1 MTETT
6 PAAAGLLR
14 ALAFFH
20 ATSYAP
26 TVVEWI
32 AAWDAGTSRSSSDQN
47 EVAAAARALEQ
58 AGTVMVTRG
67 RVTFP
72 EATSFVAEHERRDV
86 FFARKLRRARLVTR
100 YLARLSGVRFVALC
114 NTTAL
119 AHADDRSDLDFFI
132 VTKTGVVWQTRFFAT
147 GPFRLFKMRPGDRE
161 REHDAVCLSFFVDD
175 SALDL
180 SALAITPDD
189 PYLRHWFLS
198 LFPLYDDGIGERL
211 WDANV
216 ALRARHPL
224 ATRWQTQPKL
234 LAQQPSVRWPALSSL
249 ERLARPIQTKAFPH
263 VVKQRMNQATDVV
276 VNDHVLK
283 FHVDDARAS
292 FRSRYVER
300 CQALG
305 LEP

>member
-1 MTETT
+1 M
-6 PAAAGLLR
+6 AAQ
-14 ALAFFH
+14 ALQREG
-20 ATSYAP
+20 
-26 TVVEWI
+26 VV
-32 AAWDAGTSRSSSDQN
+32 A
-47 EVAAAARALEQ
+47 
-58 AGTVMVTRG
+58 VTRG

-72 EATSFVAEHERRDV
+72 EATSLVAEHGRREV
-86 FFARKLRRARLVTR
+86 FFARKLRRARLVAR
-100 YLARLSGVRFVALC
+100 YLARLAGVRFVALC

-132 VTKTGVVWQTRFFAT
+132 ITKTGAVWQV
-147 GPFRLFKMRPGDRE
+147 RLFGTAPFIALKLRPGDQQEE
-161 REHDAVCLSFFVDD
+161 RDAVCLSFFVDD

-180 SALAITPDD
+180 SALALTPDD

-211 WDANV
+211 WEAN
-216 ALRARHPL
+216 ATLRSRHPF
-224 ATRWQTQPKL
+224 APRWQTQPKL
-234 LAQQPSVRWPALSSL
+234 LAKRPTVRWPILSGL
-249 ERLARPIQTKAFPH
+249 ERFTRPIQAKAFPH
-263 VVKQRMNQATDVV
+263 SVKQRMNQATDVV

-305 LEP
+305 IEP

>member
-1 MTETT
+1 MIGTT

-20 ATSYAP
+20 ATSYPP
-26 TVVEWI
+26 TVVEWL
-32 AAWDAGTSRSSSDQN
+32 AAWDAGTSLSSSDKN

-58 AGTVMVTRG
+58 AGTVIVTRG

-72 EATSFVAEHERRDV
+72 EATSFVAEHERREV
-86 FFARKLRRARLVTR
+86 FFARKLRRARLVAR

-114 NTTAL
+114 NTAAL
-119 AHADDRSDLDFFI
+119 AHADDLSDLDFFI
-132 VTKTGVVWQTRFFAT
+132 ITKTGRLWQTRFDAT
-147 GPFRLFKMRPGDRE
+147 LPFLLLKLRPGDRKQE
-161 REHDAVCLSFFVDD
+161 RDAVCLSFFVDD
-175 SALDL
+175 SSLDL
-180 SALAITPDD
+180 SRLALPGDD

-198 LFPLYDDGIGERL
+198 LFPLYDDGVGERL
-211 WDANV
+211 WLENR
-216 ALRARHPL
+216 ALRGRHPFAVPWSL
-224 ATRWQTQPKL
+224 HPKVAVRRPAFRWLTASWLEP
-234 LAQQPSVRWPALSSL
+234 AFRSVQLRALPAS
-249 ERLARPIQTKAFPH
+249 I
-263 VVKQRMNQATDVV
+263 KQRMNQATDVV
-276 VNDHVLK
+276 VSDRVLK

>member
-1 MTETT
+1 MNGTT

-32 AAWDAGTSRSSSDQN
+32 AAWDAGSSFSSSDRD
-47 EVAAAARALEQ
+47 EVATAVRALQ
-58 AGTVMVTRG
+58 QDGAVTVTRG
-67 RVTFP
+67 RVTLP
-72 EATSFVAEHERRDV
+72 DTTGLVAEHERREV
-86 FFARKLRRARLVTR
+86 FFARKLRRARLVAR
-100 YLARLSGVRFVALC
+100 YLSRLAGVRFVALC

-119 AHADDRSDLDFFI
+119 AHAADESDLDFFI
-132 VTKTGVVWQTRFFAT
+132 ITRSGAVWQTRLFAT
-147 GPFRLFKMRPGDRE
+147 VPFKFLGLRPAGGQSE
-161 REHDAVCLSFFVDD
+161 RDAVCLSFFIDE

-180 SALAITPDD
+180 SALAITADD

-211 WDANV
+211 WDANAV
-216 ALRARHPL
+216 LRSRHPF
-224 ATRWQTQPKL
+224 APRWQTQPKL
-234 LAQQPSVRWPALSSL
+234 LTKQPFVRWPVLSSL
-249 ERLARPIQTKAFPH
+249 ERFTRPLQTKAFPH
-263 VVKQRMNQATDVV
+263 AVKQRMNQATDVV

-283 FHVDDARAS
+283 FHVDDARDS

-300 CQALG
+300 CRTLG
-305 LEP
+305 IEP